1 MVVKN
6 SEQKGV
12 RIKHL
17 PLLLHKKRL
26 VLRPHKVTRAR
37 GVSEITKTPALEEE
51 KWQNKTTWSTS
62 KQNYKLY
69 VVAGGAEDGGTEG
82 E

>member
-1 MVVKN
+1 M
-6 SEQKGV
+6 
-12 RIKHL
+12 
-17 PLLLHKKRL
+17 
-26 VLRPHKVTRAR
+26 VTRAR
-37 GVSEITKTPALEEE
+37 GVSEIRKTPALEEE